1 MKATTRINGITQLSS
16 WDLRFVWRMA
26 GGVQVVNRAVVGVLW
41 SVCLASGLLA
51 DDSLELLGTVRIPG
65 TARDLSG
72 ETAVLENGEAV
83 NRTGGFSA
91 LDYTGRDR
99 LYAALSDR
107 GPDDGAVSYP
117 CRVQFYEITISPGAH
132 PAVRADL
139 RKTVR
144 LKDSQGRPLTGRSTL
159 LQASETLG
167 RRLDPEGLRL
177 GPAGT
182 FYISDEYGPEILAFD
197 ASGLEQRSF
206 TLPGYFRVQR
216 PNGDRDAENAANT
229 AGRASNRGMEC
240 LALSAD
246 GKSLL
251 GLMQGP
257 LLQDGRR
264 EGKKI
269 LGRACRLLELQL
281 GSGAVREYV
290 YELDSEANGNS
301 ELLAVDATRL
311 LVLERDGGSGENA
324 AYRRL
329 VLIDLSG
336 ATDISGIERLPEDP
350 AGAGIR
356 PVKKRVWLD
365 LLDPRWNL
373 AGAGMPEKI
382 EGLTFGEVLAD
393 GRRTLLVG
401 TDNDFESASDSLIW
415 VFAFAQTPQ

>member
-1 MKATTRINGITQLSS
+1 MQ
-16 WDLRFVWRMA
+16 F
-26 GGVQVVNRAVVGVLW
+26 VNRASLAVLCG
-41 SVCLASGLLA
+41 VCLSGSLAA
-51 DDSLELLGTVRIPG
+51 DDSLELIGTVRIPG

-91 LDYTGRDR
+91 LDYTGGDH

-117 CRVQFYEITISPGAH
+117 CRVQFYEIRISPGAE
-132 PAVRADL
+132 PAVRAEL
-139 RKTVR
+139 KKTVR
-144 LKDSQGRPLTGRSTL
+144 FTDMQGRPLTGRSTL
-159 LQASETLG
+159 LQAGEKLG
-167 RRLDPEGLRL
+167 RRLDPEGLRV

-182 FYISDEYGPEILAFD
+182 LYVSDEYGPELLEFD
-197 ASGLEQRSF
+197 ASGRELRSF
-206 TLPGYFRVQR
+206 PVPGYLRVQQ
-216 PNGDRDAENAANT
+216 PNGDRDTENSLNRV
-229 AGRASNRGMEC
+229 GRASNRGMEC
-240 LALSAD
+240 LALSTD

-264 EGKKI
+264 DGKKI
-269 LGRACRLLELQL
+269 LGRSCRLLELQL
-281 GSGAVREYV
+281 GSGAVREFV

-311 LVLERDGGSGENA
+311 LVLERDGESGERA

-329 VLIDLSG
+329 VLIDVSG
-336 ATDISGIERLPEDP
+336 ATDISGIEQLPGDL
-350 AGAGIR
+350 AAAGIR

-365 LLDPRWNL
+365 LLDPRWQL
-373 AGAGMPEKI
+373 SGAGMPEKI
-382 EGLTFGEVLAD
+382 EGLTFGEVLPD
-393 GRRTLLVG
+393 GRRTLLVA

>member
-1 MKATTRINGITQLSS
+1 VVR
-16 WDLRFVWRMA
+16 
-26 GGVQVVNRAVVGVLW
+26 GGVRVSVGVLC
-41 SVCLASGLLA
+41 SLCLAACGAA
-51 DDSLELLGTVRIPG
+51 DDSLELIGTVRIPG

-91 LDYTGRDR
+91 LDYSGSGR
-99 LYAALSDR
+99 LYAAMSDR

-117 CRVQFYEITISPGAH
+117 CRVQFYEIAISPGGE
-132 PAVRADL
+132 PAVRAEL
-139 RKTVR
+139 KRTVR
-144 LKDSQGRPLTGRSTL
+144 FTDVQGRPLTGRSTL
-159 LQASETLG
+159 LQAGEKLG

-177 GPAGT
+177 GRSGT
-182 FYISDEYGPEILAFD
+182 LFVSDEYGPEILEFD
-197 ASGLEQRSF
+197 AAGRELRSF
-206 TLPGYFRVQR
+206 AVPAYFRVQH
-216 PNGDRDAENAANT
+216 PDGDRDAENASNAV
-229 AGRASNRGMEC
+229 GRASNRGMEC
-240 LALSAD
+240 LALAVD

-269 LGRACRLLELQL
+269 VGRRCRLLELQL
-281 GSGAVREYV
+281 GSGAVREFV

-311 LVLERDGGSGENA
+311 LVLERDGESGERA

-336 ATDISGIERLPEDP
+336 ATDVSGIERLPEDLG
-350 AGAGIR
+350 AAGIR
-356 PVKKRVWLD
+356 PVKRSVWLD
-365 LLDPRWNL
+365 LLDPRWGL

-382 EGLTFGEVLAD
+382 EGLTFGEVLPD
-393 GRRTLLVG
+393 GRRTLLVA
-401 TDNDFESASDSLIW
+401 TDNDFESASNSLIW
-415 VFAFAQTPQ
+415 VFAFATLP